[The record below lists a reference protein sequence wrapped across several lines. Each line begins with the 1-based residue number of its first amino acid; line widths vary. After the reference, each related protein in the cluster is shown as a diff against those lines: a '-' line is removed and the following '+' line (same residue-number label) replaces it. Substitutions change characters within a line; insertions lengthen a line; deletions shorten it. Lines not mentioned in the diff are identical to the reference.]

1 MESRDVEIYKEKAIQ
16 KTREYIRGYYGK
28 TVSPRDIAKE
38 ISREGFSWIGASRGE
53 WFPDGQEGIRFFS
66 RQWDFKDVPRIFMD
80 RDEYSVQVLGESC
93 FLVCAK
99 CRLRTDP
106 ESHLVLAELQR
117 GTFIYHVE
125 EGELRLAHIH
135 VSNEWQVMERYEKFA
150 LTQGRANYE
159 YLQQL
164 VAEKNLSLAEALSP
178 RQREVLNLLCQGYTY
193 KEIGEIMDISERT
206 VRYHVNEMITKLRI
220 DNKSQLLAWVKEQD
234 K

>member
-1 MESRDVEIYKEKAIQ
+1 MDSRLVETYKEKAIN

-80 RDEYSVQVLGESC
+80 RDEYRVQTLGESC
-93 FLVCAK
+93 FLVCVQ
-99 CRLRTDP
+99 CRLWTDP
-106 ESHLVLAELQR
+106 ESHLVRSEVQR

-135 VSNEWQVMERYEKFA
+135 VSNEWQVMERYETFA
-150 LTQGRANYE
+150 RTQGRANYE

-164 VAEKNLSLAEALSP
+164 VAEKRLGMAEALSP
-178 RQREVLNLLCQGYTY
+178 RQREVLNLLGQGHTY
-193 KEIGEIMDISERT
+193 KEIGEIMAISERT
-206 VRYHVNEMITKLRI
+206 VRYHVNEMLTKLRM
-220 DNKSQLLAWVKEQD
+220 DNKNQLLAWVRDQGQ
-234 K
+234 